1 MLLLSRRLSKTDS
14 SAGNRSIGGSLVLY
28 WLCMVLAMLVATLL
42 LLSVTGVLSRTARQF
57 GETAALQ
64 QSNTAALF
72 TAQMDALAAQA
83 LSFPKRSAE
92 NWSAFLPIAI
102 SPLTH

>member
-1 MLLLSRRLSKTDS
+1 MLRLSRRLSKTDS
-14 SAGNRSIGGSLVLY
+14 SAGNRSIGGSLALY
-28 WLCMVLAMLVATLL
+28 WLCMVLAMLAAALL

-72 TAQMDALAAQA
+72 TAQMDALAAQ
-83 LSFPKRSAE
+83 SFPKRSAE
-92 NWSAFLPIAI
+92 SWRAFLPTAV
-102 SPLTH
+102 SPLTR